1 MVFIRRNLFSLKA
14 TILFFVCCI
23 VLCAGG
29 VSSVS
34 AESAKPAGQ
43 DEASCVPVVVLKN
56 REYYP
61 ALTKAIGEAQKEILM
76 SFFLFKTGV
85 NKKNYPDRI
94 ASHLIRA
101 AKRGVIVKVILEQ
114 TGGRDGKL
122 DEENAA
128 TGRLLQNAG
137 INVYFDAPRKTT
149 HTKLVVI
156 DRNIV
161 FSGSHNLTQ
170 AALKY
175 NNEISVMF
183 VSRDSAE
190 EARAYLLAIIKEAR

>member
-1 MVFIRRNLFSLKA
+1 MLRSLFPRK
-14 TILFFVCCI
+14 TKIIIFVCCLL
-23 VLCAGG
+23 LCSAG
-29 VSSVS
+29 VS
-34 AESAKPAGQ
+34 APAAPGKQ
-43 DEASCVPVVVLKN
+43 SPNEGNSCVQAAVLKN

-61 ALTKAIGEAQKEILM
+61 ALTKAIDEAQKEILM

-101 AKRGVIVKVILEQ
+101 VKRGVSVKVILEH
-114 TGGRDGKL
+114 TGGRDKNL

-128 TGRLLQNAG
+128 TGKLLQSAG
-137 INVYFDAPRKTT
+137 VEVYFDALRKTT
-149 HTKLVVI
+149 HTKLVVV
-156 DRNIV
+156 DRSKI

-175 NNEISVMF
+175 NNEISILC
-183 VSRDSAE
+183 VSPDLAE
-190 EARAYLLAIIKEAR
+190 EAREYLLAIIKESR